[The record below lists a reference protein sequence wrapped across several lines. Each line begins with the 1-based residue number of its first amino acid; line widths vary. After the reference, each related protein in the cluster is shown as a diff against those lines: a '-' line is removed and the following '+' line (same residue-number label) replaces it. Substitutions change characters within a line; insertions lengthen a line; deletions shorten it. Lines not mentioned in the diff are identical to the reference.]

1 VTTAWCL
8 VETKP
13 RAEATASY
21 WLHRLGLQV
30 FCPSY
35 LKTRCNRRNTRK
47 IETVPAPLFPRYVF
61 VRGTVR
67 RTEVES
73 TIGCSRLFTHGDGEP
88 QKLSDTIINL
98 IRQRIDPH
106 TGYIPA
112 TPEGEP
118 LITRHDYRENKTMLR
133 IKDGPY
139 TDIKGLFLR
148 DAGERVRVLLNF
160 MGGKVEHEFPA
171 RSVEAVAA

>member
-1 VTTAWCL
+1 MTSDWCL

-13 RAEATASY
+13 RAEQTASF
-21 WLHRLGLQV
+21 WLFKLGLQV

-61 VRGTVR
+61 VRGIVR
-67 RTEVES
+67 RTEIES
-73 TIGCSRLFTHGDGEP
+73 TIGCARLFTHGNGEP
-88 QKLSDTIINL
+88 QRLSDGIVSK
-98 IRQRIDPH
+98 IRERIDPH

-118 LITRHDYRENKTMLR
+118 IVTIYRKDQPLR
-133 IKDGPY
+133 VKEGPY
-139 TDIKGLFLR
+139 TDLQGLFVR
-148 DAGERVRVLLNF
+148 SEGERIRVLLNF
-160 MGGKVEHEFPA
+160 MGGKVEHLFPA
-171 RSVEAVAA
+171 RSVEALAA

>member
-1 VTTAWCL
+1 MTAPWCL

-13 RAEATASY
+13 RAEASASY
-21 WLHRLGLQV
+21 WLNRMGLQV

-47 IETVPAPLFPRYVF
+47 IETVISPLFPRYLF
-61 VRGTVR
+61 VRGIVR
-67 RTEVES
+67 RTEIES
-73 TIGCSRLFTHGDGEP
+73 TIGCSRLFVDGTGEP
-88 QKLSDTIINL
+88 QRLSDEVINL

-118 LITRHDYRENKTMLR
+118 IVSPHDFKERQTMLR
-133 IKDGPY
+133 IKEGPY
-139 TDIKGLFLR
+139 TDLKGLFLR
-148 DAGERVRVLLNF
+148 SENDRVRVLLSF
-160 MGGKVEHEFPA
+160 MGGKVEHLFPE

>member
-1 VTTAWCL
+1 LTMDWCL

-21 WLHRLGLQV
+21 WLNRLGLQV

-88 QKLSDTIINL
+88 QRLSDTIINL

-118 LITRHDYRENKTMLR
+118 ILAQFTKDQTLR
-133 IKDGPY
+133 IKEGPY
-139 TDIKGLFLR
+139 TDLTGLFLR
-148 DAGERVRVLLNF
+148 SEGDRVRVLLSF
-160 MGGKVEHEFPA
+160 MGGKVEHLFPS

>member
-1 VTTAWCL
+1 MTTAWCL

-47 IETVPAPLFPRYVF
+47 IETVPAPLFPRYLF
-61 VRGTVR
+61 VRGIVR
-67 RTEVES
+67 RTEIES
-73 TIGCSRLFTHGDGEP
+73 AVGCSRLFTHADGEP
-88 QKLSDTIINL
+88 QTLSDDVINL

-112 TPEGEP
+112 TPQGEP
-118 LITRHDYRENKTMLR
+118 ILAAHDYQENKTLLR
-133 IKDGPY
+133 VKSGPY
-139 TDIKGLFLR
+139 TDIKGLFMR
-148 DAGERVRVLLNF
+148 SEGDRIRVLLGF
-160 MGGKVEHEFPA
+160 MGGKVEHLFPENT
-171 RSVEAVAA
+171 VEPVAA